1 MTEAADETRP
11 PTPSVS
17 QGGAEAKSGA
27 GGAAGPRDFGPSAA
41 SVGSA
46 AAAGL
51 ATAAAIGVQLTK
63 DVSTADPKA
72 GTTHNNDS
80 HQQRRRE
87 WYREHSSRLCAPW
100 NAVATAHPTNQY

>member
-1 MTEAADETRP
+1 MTTVVAEAADKTRHP
-11 PTPSVS
+11 NPSAS
-17 QGGAEAKSGA
+17 QGEAEAKSGT
-27 GGAAGPRDFGPSAA
+27 GGAAGSGAFGPGAA

-51 ATAAAIGVQLTK
+51 ATEAAIGVQLTK

-72 GTTHNNDS
+72 GTTYNDDS

-87 WYREHSSRLCAPW
+87 W
-100 NAVATAHPTNQY
+100 